1 MKKKPKDQQ
10 PFPPEMG
17 EVECAYVINA
27 TAGAF
32 DKYVNDMPPGSFKD
46 ALLSAPRRNFG
57 KKFPTELHKD
67 TIAFIA
73 FTDKKGCEI
82 TKDGWDDER
91 KSKIKERDSTEKR
104 TINPKRRVFM
114 APFNPKNN

>member
-1 MKKKPKDQQ
+1 MKKQPKDQQ

-17 EVECAYVINA
+17 EVVCAYVINA

-32 DKYVNDMPPGSFKD
+32 DKYVNDMPPCSFRD
-46 ALLSAPRRNFG
+46 ALLAAPRRNFG
-57 KKFPTELHKD
+57 KKFPAELSKD

-73 FTDKKGCEI
+73 FADKKGCEI
-82 TKDGWDDER
+82 VKEGWDEER
-91 KSKIKERDSTEKR
+91 KAKLKERDSTEKR

-114 APFNPKNN
+114 APANPKLN